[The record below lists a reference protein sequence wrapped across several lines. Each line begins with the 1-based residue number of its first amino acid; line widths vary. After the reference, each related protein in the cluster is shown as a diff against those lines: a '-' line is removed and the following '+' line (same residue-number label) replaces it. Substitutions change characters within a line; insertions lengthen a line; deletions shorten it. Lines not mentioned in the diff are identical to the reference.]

1 VTRPAIAL
9 HHFRTPTQPKEAP
22 MAKGQIRSNREIRKP
37 KKTVAKG
44 KGPAL
49 SSVTSAFAKP
59 ANQSAKKR

>member
-1 VTRPAIAL
+1 LEGTA
-9 HHFRTPTQPKEAP
+9 TSTKEAHL
-22 MAKGQIRSNREIRKP
+22 AKGQIRSNREIRKP
-37 KKTVAKG
+37 KKTAAKD